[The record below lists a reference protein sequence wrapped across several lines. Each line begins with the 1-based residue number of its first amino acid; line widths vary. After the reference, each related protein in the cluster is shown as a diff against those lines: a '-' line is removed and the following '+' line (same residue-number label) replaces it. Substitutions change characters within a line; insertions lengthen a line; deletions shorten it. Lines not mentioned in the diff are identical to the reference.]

1 MAKYMVR
8 ASYNAE
14 GTKGLIKDGGV
25 ARREAAEALIK
36 SLGGTM
42 ECFYYALG
50 DDDAYVIID
59 VPDTASLVAASL
71 AIGASGVVTASS
83 TPLFTAEEM
92 DEATKKSPA
101 YKPPGS

>member
-1 MAKYMVR
+1 MAKYLLR

-14 GTKGLIKDGGV
+14 GTRGLIKDGGV
-25 ARREAAEALIK
+25 KRREAAEGLVK

-50 DDDAYVIID
+50 DDDAYVIVD
-59 VPDTASLVAASL
+59 VPDQASLVAASL
-71 AIGASGVVTASS
+71 AVGASGVVTAST

-92 DEATKKSPA
+92 DEATKKAPS